1 MRPRLVP
8 SLVATCI
15 AAVASLA
22 TLAPIAAT
30 AQSLPDSTVRRIDQL
45 FARFDSTTPGCIVGV
60 GRNGAAVFKRG
71 YGMANLEYRVPLTGE
86 SISESGSVAKQF
98 TAAAVALLQL
108 EGKLSLDDDIRKY
121 LPEVPDFGRPIT
133 IRNILTM
140 TSGLRDQWALLV
152 LMGRGPGEEVHT
164 NALILDL
171 VKRQRELNFAPGSE
185 YLYSNTGYVLA
196 THIVARVSGMPFAR
210 FSEERLFKPLGM
222 RHTQWRDDYRRIVP
236 GRATA
241 YAFERGAWVQDMPF
255 TMVHGN
261 GGLLSSLDDLLK
273 WNDALT
279 DGLLGKPELTRLLE
293 TRMTLNDGRALTYAL
308 GLQVSPWT
316 AGVREVSHS
325 GSTAGYRTF
334 LARYPEAKASVAVWC
349 NAAPANAVQLG
360 REVAALVVPRT
371 APARGAPAPI
381 AAAERGLI
389 VGPYRD
395 PRTDDWLSISSV
407 GEYARV
413 IGPSADSLRSD
424 GAPGRYIAGTGMKLT
439 FTPAGAKATALRI
452 ESPDGDLTEMVASP
466 PPAAASI
473 ALGDYAGTFRSPEL
487 DSRIVI
493 RLDGA
498 NLRARISTDDELA
511 LIPFYAD
518 GFRVGGA
525 TLRFVRDAGG
535 KVTGLRA
542 FAGRARNVRFDREG

>member
-1 MRPRLVP
+1 M
-8 SLVATCI
+8 
-15 AAVASLA
+15 
-22 TLAPIAAT
+22 
-30 AQSLPDSTVRRIDQL
+30 
-45 FARFDSTTPGCIVGV
+45 
-60 GRNGAAVFKRG
+60 
-71 YGMANLEYRVPLTGE
+71 
-86 SISESGSVAKQF
+86 
-98 TAAAVALLQL
+98 
-108 EGKLSLDDDIRKY
+108 
-121 LPEVPDFGRPIT
+121 
-133 IRNILTM
+133 
-140 TSGLRDQWALLV
+140 
-152 LMGRGPGEEVHT
+152 
-164 NALILDL
+164 
-171 VKRQRELNFAPGSE
+171 
-185 YLYSNTGYVLA
+185 
-196 THIVARVSGMPFAR
+196 
-210 FSEERLFKPLGM
+210 
-222 RHTQWRDDYRRIVP
+222 
-236 GRATA
+236 
-241 YAFERGAWVQDMPF
+241 
-255 TMVHGN
+255 
-261 GGLLSSLDDLLK
+261 
-273 WNDALT
+273 
-279 DGLLGKPELTRLLE
+279 
-293 TRMTLNDGRALTYAL
+293 
-308 GLQVSPWT
+308 
-316 AGVREVSHS
+316 REVSHS
-325 GSTAGYRTF
+325 GSTAGYCTL

-424 GAPGRYIAGTGMKLT
+424 GAPGRYIAGTGDEADLH
-439 FTPAGAKATALRI
+439 AGRCQAAAPHRV
-452 ESPDGDLTEMVASP
+452 PDGDVTEMVASP
-466 PPAAASI
+466 PLAAAV